1 MGRGEFLA
9 ILQES
14 LEGYI
19 PRADVEENIAF
30 YRNYFEESQMS
41 EKEVIEKLGDPRL
54 IARTIIQAYKAS
66 KGPMADYYEE
76 QARSEYSQT
85 HSSGDA
91 YRQGEPD
98 FEEKKERMK
107 RGIIFGVVV
116 LLILL
121 VLSALL
127 AVVGAVI
134 MYLLPVLV
142 VIFVVKLIV
151 DYFERR

>member
-1 MGRGEFLA
+1 MGRGEFLT

-41 EKEVIEKLGDPRL
+41 EKEVIEELGDPRL

-76 QARSEYSQT
+76 QARSEYSQS
-85 HSSGDA
+85 HFSGDA
-91 YRQGEPD
+91 YRQGERA
-98 FEEKKERMK
+98 FEEKKERIK
-107 RGIIFGVVV
+107 RGIILGGF
-116 LLILL
+116 ILL
-121 VLSALL
+121 VLLVLGILL

-134 MYLLPVLV
+134 MYLLPILM

-151 DYFERR
+151 DYFER